1 MVIKHGSLNS
11 QKLGFLQFCQIANTD
26 PIKVKPAMFPLFRG
40 ADLLL
45 SGSNELN
52 LLESLL
58 RTQIRMTQIS
68 LYLITFLELIWNCII
83 FQQVPQ
89 YLIWWDRL
97 IKFISNLG
105 SSLKSM
111 WFQLYSNGS
120 SKRLRAWN
128 SIQIRWSF
136 QYQFEE
142 ILFFRLWFFEILES
156 FVCGPC
162 IYENVG

>member
-89 YLIWWDRL
+89 YLI
-97 IKFISNLG
+97 
-105 SSLKSM
+105 
-111 WFQLYSNGS
+111 
-120 SKRLRAWN
+120 
-128 SIQIRWSF
+128 
-136 QYQFEE
+136 
-142 ILFFRLWFFEILES
+142 
-156 FVCGPC
+156 
-162 IYENVG
+162 